1 MRESEMKIE
10 MKTENKM
17 IDEFQEKYKIEIN
30 YQQRKEILKLL
41 NEYKE
46 GKVKKKYMFQFISLY
61 LIKDLVKKDK
71 KWQNLARFSDKT
83 NLKVD

>member
-1 MRESEMKIE
+1 MKIE

-30 YQQRKEILKLL
+30 YRQRKEILKLL

-46 GKVKKKYMFQFISLY
+46 GKAKKKYVFQFISLY

-71 KWQNLARFSDKT
+71 T